1 MPPDTPDD
9 CGWTAL
15 MCAASAGRAEVVR
28 FLLSRADVRITVA
41 CCSEKLARPQVN
53 SSHANANGQTP
64 LHYAASKD
72 HPEVRGRIDGRYG
85 R

>member
-1 MPPDTPDD
+1 M
-9 CGWTAL
+9 
-15 MCAASAGRAEVVR
+15 R
-28 FLLSRADVRITVA
+28 FLLSRADVRITVD

-72 HPEVRGRIDGRYG
+72 HPEVRRTVDEKYGVRDEKSPGREVEIGCRLS
-85 R
+85 RC